1 MSNND
6 GTARD
11 GGADPGERK
20 RTVRRGDVELA
31 VYETGAGGDRPTIV
45 LVHGYPD
52 DHTVWDDVVP
62 ELAGRYHVVTYDVRG
77 AGASTAPRRRGDY
90 LLTELRADLVA
101 VLDAVS
107 PQRPV
112 HLVGHDWGSVQAWEA
127 VTDARLRNRL
137 ASYTSMSGPCLDH
150 FGHWLADRR
159 RLRPK
164 DLARLVVQLAKS
176 WYIGYFQLP
185 VLPVVSARTG
195 ALGRVVRLMQR
206 AEGSP
211 PARVTGRTAR
221 WGLELYRAN
230 ADRVRHPGRRRTDVP
245 VQIIVSTR
253 DAYISP
259 ALAAEAENW
268 ASRAWRR
275 EIPAGHWAP
284 RSRPAVVAR
293 MVTEFAGHVDG
304 APPVRSLARS
314 EVRAGRTEYEDRL
327 VLVTGAGS
335 GIGRATALEFA
346 ARGAEIIAV
355 DLDEEAARR
364 TAERTRG
371 HAYAVDVSDG
381 AAMAKLADEVEAAHG
396 IPDVVVNNAGITVA
410 GPFLE
415 TDPADVERVVDV
427 NLWGVIHGTRLF
439 GARLAER
446 GEGGQIVNVASA
458 AAYAPSRAL
467 AVYGLTKAAVFML
480 DQCVRPEFAAY
491 GVGVTTIC
499 PGFVATSIT
508 RSARFA
514 GVGAEREQRL
524 QRFTARALELR
535 GYRPERVARRIVA
548 GVRTDKAVIR
558 VTPEAHALAVLGRLS
573 PAMLRGLARAP
584 FPPFRAAPSPSRNKG
599 ARR

>member
-1 MSNND
+1 MSNN
-6 GTARD
+6 
-11 GGADPGERK
+11 GERR

-31 VYETGAGGDRPTIV
+31 VYETGAGGDRPTMV

-52 DHTVWDDVVP
+52 DHTVWGDVVP
-62 ELAGRYHVVTYDVRG
+62 LLAERYHVVTYDVRG
-77 AGASTAPRRRGDY
+77 SGASTAPRHRGGY
-90 LLTELRADLVA
+90 LLGELRADLVA

-107 PQRPV
+107 PDRPV

-127 VTDARLRNRL
+127 VTDARLRSRL
-137 ASYTSMSGPCLDH
+137 SSYTTMSGPCLDH
-150 FGHWLADRR
+150 FGHWLAARR
-159 RLRPK
+159 RLRPS
-164 DLARLVVQLAKS
+164 DLVKLVVQLIKS
-176 WYIGYFQLP
+176 WYIGFFQLP
-185 VLPVVSARTG
+185 VLPVVAARSG
-195 ALGRVVRLMQR
+195 MLGLMVRLMQR
-206 AEGSP
+206 AEGTP
-211 PARVTGRTAR
+211 PGRVRRRTAR

-230 ADRVRHPGRRRTDVP
+230 VDRARHPGQRRTNVP
-245 VQIIVSTR
+245 VQIVIPTR

-259 ALAAEAENW
+259 ALAGEAENW
-268 ASRAWRR
+268 AARAWRR

-284 RSRPAVVAR
+284 RSHPAVVAR
-293 MVTEFAGHVDG
+293 LITEFAEHADG
-304 APPVRSLARS
+304 APPARGVARARVRPG
-314 EVRAGRTEYEDRL
+314 RAEYEDRL

-346 ARGAEIIAV
+346 GRGAEIIAV
-355 DLDEEAARR
+355 DVDEEAARR
-364 TAERTRG
+364 TAERAARIGGGG
-371 HAYAVDVSDG
+371 HAYAVDVADG
-381 AAMAKLADEVEAAHG
+381 AAMTKLADEVRAAHG
-396 IPDVVVNNAGITVA
+396 VPDIVVNNAGITVS

-439 GARLAER
+439 GAQLAER
-446 GEGGQIVNVASA
+446 GEGGQVVNIASA
-458 AAYAPSRAL
+458 AAYAPSQAL
-467 AVYGLTKAAVFML
+467 AVYGLTKAAVLML

-524 QRFTARALELR
+524 QRWTTRALELR

-548 GVRTDKAVIR
+548 AVRRDKAVVP
-558 VTPEAHALAVLGRLS
+558 VTPEAHALAVLGRVS

-584 FPPFRAAPSPSRNKG
+584 FPPFRSASRAAPSPSKG